1 MLFLVL
7 FSVDDA
13 QLAADRNESLDG
25 PVDVVKRMS
34 SRDLHA
40 NSCFPFRYHRI
51 AESNHVDPSTCVNNP
66 RMDYFLLFLII
77 IIRVTY

>member
-1 MLFLVL
+1 MEKLVRVVFGF

-40 NSCFPFRYHRI
+40 NSCFPFGHHRI
-51 AESNHVDPSTCVNNP
+51 AESNHVDPSTCQ
-66 RMDYFLLFLII
+66 
-77 IIRVTY
+77 